1 MEQNEK
7 KELRSLNVE
16 LPALYVEELEQ
27 RLETDP
33 LAIGGLLSGNIGGVE
48 AYSSISCDEFTCD
61 VYCPNDCSDDCGRFH
76 CGDFTP

>member
-16 LPALYVEELEQ
+16 LPTLYVEELEQ

-33 LAIGGLLSGNIGGVE
+33 LAYRWITTGVLMELKHILVVKIAMNLLVTFIAMTIVQSIVE
-48 AYSSISCDEFTCD
+48 
-61 VYCPNDCSDDCGRFH
+61 
-76 CGDFTP
+76 DFIVR

>member
-16 LPALYVEELEQ
+16 LPTLYVEELEQ

-33 LAIGGLLSGNIGGVE
+33 LAIGGLLSGNIDVYADSCRVACG
-48 AYSSISCDEFTCD
+48 IDCDEYNCDDCD
-61 VYCPNDCSDDCGRFH
+61 VYCNVKCGQYS
-76 CGDFTP
+76 

>member
-16 LPALYVEELEQ
+16 LPTLYVEELEQ

-33 LAIGGLLSGNIGGVE
+33 LAIGGLLSGDLMELKHILVVKIAMNLLVTFIAMTIVQSIVE
-48 AYSSISCDEFTCD
+48 
-61 VYCPNDCSDDCGRFH
+61 
-76 CGDFTP
+76 DFIVR

>member
-16 LPALYVEELEQ
+16 LPTLYVEELEQ

-33 LAIGGLLSGNIGGVE
+33 LAIGGLLSGGFDGVDTY
-48 AYSSISCDEFTCD
+48 AGISCDEFTCD
-61 VYCPNDCSDDCGRFH
+61 VYCPSDCSDH
-76 CGDFTP
+76 CGDFHCRNFR

>member
-16 LPALYVEELEQ
+16 LPTLYVEELEQ

-33 LAIGGLLSGNIGGVE
+33 QGNAGLITSEIDGVE
-48 AYSSISCDEFTCD
+48 AYS
-61 VYCPNDCSDDCGRFH
+61 
-76 CGDFTP
+76 